1 MPFFRDII
9 NELIVFFRV
18 GGLVDIFH
26 SGNFRTLL
34 TIDGFLNV
42 LSPLAPLIV
51 IFEILLLIFTK
62 SFKKESY
69 KVPFLIIIVNR
80 ILSRIVGLSVI
91 VLCIGIFQK
100 YAIIHTTFTWY
111 WFIYGYLVYEL
122 NNFIRHYLTHKVRF
136 LWCFHSVH
144 HSSEDL
150 NSSITLTTSFVEN
163 LYTEFFAATFCMLLG
178 LQPLMFFAIMI
189 IDSIW
194 GAFVH
199 MSEDSLK
206 NARLGFL
213 EKFILTPSHHRVHH
227 GRNHL
232 YMDTNFCSIINIWD
246 IIFGTYQREEEK
258 IPVDY
263 GITREMNSN
272 SFRDVYFGE
281 IADLWK
287 DVVAA
292 PGLKNK
298 ILYIFMPPGWSHV
311 GNYETATTLRNDAIN
326 LLKKSTDLQKKEV
339 NNIY

>member
-1 MPFFRDII
+1 MPFLKDII
-9 NELIVFFRV
+9 NELIIFFRV
-18 GGLVDIFH
+18 GGLIDVFQ
-26 SGNFRTLL
+26 SGNYRIFL
-34 TIDGFLNV
+34 TIDGFLSV

-51 IFEILLLIFTK
+51 IIEVAWLLL
-62 SFKKESY
+62 SGLFKKERY

-80 ILSRIVGLSVI
+80 ILSRIIGLSVVVI
-91 VLCIGIFQK
+91 CIGIFQK
-100 YAIIHTTFTWY
+100 YAIIHTSFTWY

-122 NNFIRHYLTHKVRF
+122 NNFIRHYLTHKIRL

-144 HSSEDL
+144 HSAEDL

-178 LQPLMFFAIMI
+178 LQPLMFFTIMI

-206 NARLGFL
+206 NAKLGFL
-213 EKFILTPSHHRVHH
+213 ENFILTPSHHRVHH

-246 IIFGTYQREEEK
+246 IVFRTYQKEENAV
-258 IPVDY
+258 PVDY
-263 GITREMNSN
+263 GITREMNAN
-272 SFRDVYFGE
+272 SFTDVYFGE
-281 IADLWK
+281 LVDLWK
-287 DVVAA
+287 DVKSA

-298 ILYIFMPPGWSHV
+298 LFYICMPPGWSHV
-311 GNYETATTLRNDAIN
+311 GAYETASSLRHDALESI
-326 LLKKSTDLQKKEV
+326 KK
-339 NNIY
+339 

>member
-1 MPFFRDII
+1 MPLFKDLI
-9 NELIVFFRV
+9 NEFIIFFRV
-18 GGLVDIFH
+18 GGLIDIFQ
-26 SGNFRTLL
+26 SGNYKIFL
-34 TIDGFLNV
+34 TIDGFLSV

-51 IFEILLLIFTK
+51 IIEVAWLLL
-62 SFKKESY
+62 SGLFKKEKY

-80 ILSRIVGLSVI
+80 ILSRIIGLSVLVI
-91 VLCIGIFQK
+91 SIGIFQK
-100 YAIIHTTFTWY
+100 YAIIQTSFTWY

-122 NNFIRHYLTHKVRF
+122 NNFIRHYLTHKIRV

-144 HSSEDL
+144 HSAEDL

-163 LYTEFFAATFCMLLG
+163 LYTEFFAATFCMILG

-206 NARLGFL
+206 NAKLGFL
-213 EKFILTPSHHRVHH
+213 ENIILTPSHHRVHH

-246 IIFGTYQREEEK
+246 IIFRTYQKEEDAV
-258 IPVDY
+258 PVDY

-272 SFRDVYFGE
+272 SFTDVYFGE
-281 IADLWK
+281 LVDLWK
-287 DVVAA
+287 DVKAA
-292 PGLKNK
+292 PSFKNK
-298 ILYIFMPPGWSHV
+298 LLYIFMPPGWSHV
-311 GNYETATTLRNDAIN
+311 GEYETASTLRHDALESI
-326 LLKKSTDLQKKEV
+326 KK
-339 NNIY
+339 